1 VALAGQLFAPHYA
14 RPLIRGCGTRPA
26 FVHPSPSVDAPPSS
40 QLLPGEQFAVLEI
53 SGGWAWGYC
62 RHDHYVGYVEAIALI
77 DAPPATHIVSAIEA
91 PVLPEPDIH
100 VPHLASLP
108 MGSRVTGHEQAGFL
122 ATDVGYVAFTHVREI
137 GAFEHD
143 PVRVAE
149 RLVGSPYLLGGRS
162 PLGIDCSGLVQLSL
176 AFCGIP
182 APRDS
187 DQQRALGRALDDG
200 APPERGDIV
209 LFDGHIG
216 IMTDESQLIHATAR
230 RGAVVVEPL
239 ADVAARNPVIGRRRL

>member
-1 VALAGQLFAPHYA
+1 
-14 RPLIRGCGTRPA
+14 
-26 FVHPSPSVDAPPSS
+26 
-40 QLLPGEQFAVLEI
+40 VLEI
-53 SGGWAWGYC
+53 SGSWAWGYC

-77 DAPPATHIVSAIEA
+77 DAPPATHIVSATEA
-91 PVLPEPDIH
+91 PILPEPDIH

-108 MGSRVTGHEQAGFL
+108 MGARVTGHEQAGFL

-137 GAFEHD
+137 GALEHD
-143 PVRVAE
+143 PVKVAE
-149 RLVGSPYLLGGRS
+149 RLLGSPYLLGGRS

-187 DQQRALGRALDDG
+187 DQQRALGGALDDD
-200 APPERGDIV
+200 APPERGDLI
-209 LFDGHIG
+209 LFEGHIG
-216 IMTDESQLIHATAR
+216 MMTDENELIHATAR

-239 ADVAARNPVIGRRRL
+239 ADVAGRNPIIGRRRL